1 MRPLRALCLLAV
13 PAAALAAAAPLGAQ
27 IPERFENLKVLPTD
41 IPRDSLIQV
50 MRGFALSLGVR
61 CEYCHVQNP
70 PGADGRQTMDF
81 KSDDK
86 PEKEK
91 ARFMMRMTRDLNA
104 TVLPHVP
111 HRREPRVAV
120 GCVTCHRGLPV
131 PTTLD
136 RVLEVALDSG
146 GAPAA
151 IARYRQLR
159 EAAMEQG
166 RYDFSETSVAELSR
180 RLAAQGKTA
189 EAVALMQ
196 MNAEFHPN
204 SANIDF
210 QLGELHRARGE
221 RDQAIARYRMA
232 LEKDPRNQGARRQL
246 DALTGAA
253 PAPAP
258 PPRP

>member
-1 MRPLRALCLLAV
+1 MRPLRALRLLV
-13 PAAALAAAAPLGAQ
+13 LTVGVALAARAPLRAQ
-27 IPERFENLKVLPTD
+27 VPERFENLKVLPTD
-41 IPRDSLIQV
+41 IPRDSLIQI

-61 CEYCHVQNP
+61 CQYCHVQGQP
-70 PGADGRQTMDF
+70 AADGRETMDF
-81 KSDDK
+81 ESDEK

-91 ARFMMRMTRDLNA
+91 ARFMMRMVRDLNT

-111 HRREPRVAV
+111 HRRRPQVTM

-151 IARYRQLR
+151 VARYRQLR
-159 EAAMEQG
+159 EQTLEQG
-166 RYDFSETSVAELSR
+166 RYDFSETTVNELSR
-180 RLAAQGKTA
+180 RLAARGRTA
-189 EAVALMQ
+189 EAVALME
-196 MNAEFHPN
+196 MNAELHPN
-204 SANIDF
+204 SAAIDF

-221 RDQAIARYRMA
+221 TDRAIARYRMA
-232 LEKDPRNQGARRQL
+232 LEKDPRNQNARRQL

-258 PPRP
+258 PRP